1 MNPPSFGSSRRE
13 RIPTAFSSMIPSAL
27 DLAAADIA
35 GLTFE
40 AKNRRRNEMLAV
52 GFRRRLRWVPYSKN
66 VLRWLWLLRRVGE
79 RRALLS
85 YAVLLWLRG
94 TSLNTKDYAS
104 PHQHQMIIN
113 ENYLLNN
120 PSLRLYII

>member
-52 GFRRRLRWVPYSKN
+52 GFRRRLR
-66 VLRWLWLLRRVGE
+66 
-79 RRALLS
+79 
-85 YAVLLWLRG
+85 
-94 TSLNTKDYAS
+94 
-104 PHQHQMIIN
+104 
-113 ENYLLNN
+113 
-120 PSLRLYII
+120 